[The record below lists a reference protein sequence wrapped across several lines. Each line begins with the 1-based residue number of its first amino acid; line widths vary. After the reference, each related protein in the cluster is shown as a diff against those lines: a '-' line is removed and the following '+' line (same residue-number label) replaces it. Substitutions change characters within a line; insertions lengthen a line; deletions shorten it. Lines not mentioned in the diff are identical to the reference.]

1 MRVPE
6 TQREQIWVHAD
17 VRIPLGGHAPIL
29 HHWTEGLGFRS
40 VGLLEGAVNMGNGIR
55 NGYEDIEEINDP
67 DGVVGVI
74 SRRRSNGAL
83 SIALFKTFDRDGVKE
98 KTNFLSARHFAG
110 VRRVLDIAEAR
121 ILKLEAAQTAVQR

>member
-1 MRVPE
+1 
-6 TQREQIWVHAD
+6 
-17 VRIPLGGHAPIL
+17 
-29 HHWTEGLGFRS
+29 
-40 VGLLEGAVNMGNGIR
+40 MGNGIR